1 MLDKIKQSNFGE
13 HNLILYEDYVTLNNI
28 LLEYCKTALE
38 SLNEMVLFLPHNE
51 SVSNIFHGL
60 KNIDLDVQKYKLQGS
75 LVIVEA
81 KKGYF
86 SLTNELVD
94 IMIMIKML
102 LQRSN
107 KLGKSGLT
115 VFSDMG
121 LFFNHNRIDDLI
133 KHETRLFLSLS
144 SPMYSNKMKIFC
156 YYNITDFERLTENQ
170 KQGLLNNHSR
180 TWQNPDMTLSSVDIQ
195 PGRKTAMD
203 LIQESVHT
211 SDDVDIGDIEAISKE
226 MIVVKRGI
234 KNIHYYYIPLSEVEG
249 SDRNIVWL
257 TVMEKEVKDKYES
270 NKKPSP
276 SEYFI
281 KGQEYDDIN
290 NKYAEDYF
298 PEITIIPSKT
308 P

>member
-1 MLDKIKQSNFGE
+1 
-13 HNLILYEDYVTLNNI
+13 
-28 LLEYCKTALE
+28 
-38 SLNEMVLFLPHNE
+38 
-51 SVSNIFHGL
+51 
-60 KNIDLDVQKYKLQGS
+60 
-75 LVIVEA
+75 
-81 KKGYF
+81 
-86 SLTNELVD
+86 
-94 IMIMIKML
+94 
-102 LQRSN
+102 
-107 KLGKSGLT
+107 
-115 VFSDMG
+115 
-121 LFFNHNRIDDLI
+121 
-133 KHETRLFLSLS
+133 
-144 SPMYSNKMKIFC
+144 
-156 YYNITDFERLTENQ
+156 
-170 KQGLLNNHSR
+170 
-180 TWQNPDMTLSSVDIQ
+180 MTLSSVDIQ

-234 KNIHYYYIPLSEVEG
+234 KNIHYYYIPVSEVEG

>member
-1 MLDKIKQSNFGE
+1 
-13 HNLILYEDYVTLNNI
+13 
-28 LLEYCKTALE
+28 
-38 SLNEMVLFLPHNE
+38 
-51 SVSNIFHGL
+51 
-60 KNIDLDVQKYKLQGS
+60 
-75 LVIVEA
+75 
-81 KKGYF
+81 
-86 SLTNELVD
+86 
-94 IMIMIKML
+94 
-102 LQRSN
+102 
-107 KLGKSGLT
+107 
-115 VFSDMG
+115 
-121 LFFNHNRIDDLI
+121 
-133 KHETRLFLSLS
+133 
-144 SPMYSNKMKIFC
+144 
-156 YYNITDFERLTENQ
+156 
-170 KQGLLNNHSR
+170 
-180 TWQNPDMTLSSVDIQ
+180 MTLSSVDIQ

-234 KNIHYYYIPLSEVEG
+234 KNIHYYYIPVSEVERW
-249 SDRNIVWL
+249 DKNIVWL
-257 TVMEKEVKDKYES
+257 TVTEKEVKDNYEN